1 MNELKDVIVFLYQRV
16 SGFSFNVELSTRH
29 IFLYLI
35 EKMKY
40 KNKKMIKYI
49 FFLFDLFLYCVR
61 LFSDTCENLHE
72 LIWA

>member
-1 MNELKDVIVFLYQRV
+1 MLNSQHDTSFFISNRKDEV
-16 SGFSFNVELSTRH
+16 
-29 IFLYLI
+29 
-35 EKMKY
+35 

-49 FFLFDLFLYCVR
+49 IFLFDLFLYCVR